1 MYCNNEQVQCE
12 LNGCHLKKE
21 TFSVT
26 KIPYKFLLFKIKI
39 TLKFY
44 FKVKTVIV
52 S

>member
-44 FKVKTVIV
+44 FKVKTLTV